1 MIHEE
6 QKIYV
11 NVKVI
16 NDGIKNIYLGINL
29 NAISTIYDIKT
40 GLYNKTFIH
49 PNHQCILLEGNEYGN
64 NVLLKGLKLQEK
76 NCLHMIVRSPN
87 IF

>member
-1 MIHEE
+1 MVFYMNI
-6 QKIYV
+6 V
-11 NVKVI
+11 VI
-16 NDGIKNIYLGINL
+16 NNNMKKIYLGINL
-29 NAISTIYDIKT
+29 NANSTIYDVKT

-49 PNHQCILLEGNEYGN
+49 PNHQCILLEGKEYGN
-64 NVLLKGLKLQEK
+64 NVLLKGLKLEEK